1 MSSQEHDRGMH
12 AVYWPGTRRKVDR
25 KPLARRLDTLAGKTI
40 ALLWGY
46 LFRGDEAYGVIQA
59 ALAARF
65 PGVRFITWDQ
75 FGSIHGNDEH
85 RAVAALPARLKEL
98 GADAVLTAM
107 GC

>member
-1 MSSQEHDRGMH
+1 MNFPSLHSGQH

-25 KPLARRLDTLAGKTI
+25 KPLAHRLDTLAGKTI

-59 ALAARF
+59 ALAERY
-65 PGVRFITWDQ
+65 PGVRFIGWNE
-75 FGSIHGNDEH
+75 FGSIHGNEEH
-85 RAVAALPARLKEL
+85 RVVALLPERLKAL